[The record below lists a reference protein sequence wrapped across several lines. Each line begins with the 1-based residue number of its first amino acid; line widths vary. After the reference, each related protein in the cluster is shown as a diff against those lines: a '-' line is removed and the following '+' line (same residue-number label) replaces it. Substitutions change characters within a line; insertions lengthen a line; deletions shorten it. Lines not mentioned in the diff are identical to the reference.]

1 LAELN
6 EPEEDI
12 RTLDSLKKSWM
23 AKMGKTKCVFIS
35 ATDKENVEEL
45 KEVLYE
51 EVKAIF
57 KVRYPYN
64 NFLY

>member
-1 LAELN
+1 
-6 EPEEDI
+6 
-12 RTLDSLKKSWM
+12 M